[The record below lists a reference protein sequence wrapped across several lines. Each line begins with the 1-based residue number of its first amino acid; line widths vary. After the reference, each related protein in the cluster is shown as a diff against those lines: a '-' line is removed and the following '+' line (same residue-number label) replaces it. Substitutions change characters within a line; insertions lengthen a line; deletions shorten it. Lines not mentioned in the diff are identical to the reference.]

1 MQPRPDSQTRLL
13 SWYWLDEA
21 SLLPV
26 LLLDPRPG
34 CTVLDMCAAPG
45 GKSLMLAS
53 MLFARQTP
61 PQSTAADW
69 QDVSSA
75 KLIAQL
81 DTAGIQEAGRVT
93 GRQDSGSPQSQAQ
106 DQEATPLQQN
116 VPDSTERNSH
126 SPQVSHGPDN
136 SAASHTEQA
145 QSHTQ
150 QSVSDQLAEM
160 RVCADNEESVIQS
173 QSTSNSNIPAS
184 LAAQHGQNSAASG
197 SLTCNE
203 LDPSRRS
210 RLHNVMNLYL
220 PPPLMRKVRS
230 HVASA
235 MHAVPLART
244 DPLV

>member
-1 MQPRPDSQTRLL
+1 MQPRPDSQSRLL

-53 MLFARQTP
+53 MLFAQQTP
-61 PQSTAADW
+61 PHITAADW
-69 QDVSSA
+69 QAVSSA

-81 DTAGIQEAGRVT
+81 DTAGIQEAERVT
-93 GRQDSGSPQSQAQ
+93 GRQDSRSPQSQAQ

-145 QSHTQ
+145 QSHT
-150 QSVSDQLAEM
+150 VSDQLAGM
-160 RVCADNEESVIQS
+160 RVSADNEESVTQS
-173 QSTSNSNIPAS
+173 QSASNSNIPAS
-184 LAAQHGQNSAASG
+184 LAAQHGQNAAALG

-235 MHAVPLART
+235 MHAVLLART
-244 DPLV
+244 DPQV